1 MAPDSCVWKRKIFC
15 ARQQE
20 GISLRPTSEEEE
32 EEEEDEDIGSCDM
45 HTAISRLEHVN
56 SK

>member
-32 EEEEDEDIGSCDM
+32 EEEDEDIGSCDM